1 MSRLLRPAARLATAT
16 SAAAL
21 KTTAVKGSAAA
32 AVSKYTSALARPVYF
47 GAAQTRSYADGTG
60 VKEYTVRDALNEA
73 LAEELE
79 LNPKVFI
86 LGEEVAQYNGAYKV
100 TKGLL
105 DRFGEKRVI
114 DTPITEMGFAGLATG
129 AALSGLHPVVS
140 ICIAVASS
148 CPIEAFPACSGTQL
162 VRLFCLLT
170 SRDFS
175 FESSASS

>member
-1 MSRLLRPAARLATAT
+1 MSRLLRPAARLATASSRVIVPRAASPIT
-16 SAAAL
+16 KSAAL
-21 KTTAVKGSAAA
+21 
-32 AVSKYTSALARPVYF
+32 RPVVF
-47 GAAQTRSYADGTG
+47 GTQYTQSKRGYADGNG

-79 LNPKVFI
+79 SNDKVFI

-114 DTPITEMGFAGLATG
+114 DTPITESGFCGLAVG

-140 ICIAVASS
+140 FLS
-148 CPIEAFPACSGTQL
+148 L
-162 VRLFCLLT
+162 KL
-170 SRDFS
+170 
-175 FESSASS
+175 